1 MSAESE
7 VGSTEGRPAGVAVRL
22 SRAVE
27 AVPPSGIRQFFDV
40 VTRME
45 DVISLGVGEPDFG
58 TAWRVR
64 EAAIYGLERGR
75 TTYTANSGLLELR
88 TAIAR
93 ALDRRYGLAYDPDGE
108 ILITVGVSEGLD
120 LALRALLDPGDEVL
134 IPDPAYVAYPPC
146 VSLAGGV
153 PVWVPAGAEDGFIPR
168 ADELARRITPRTR
181 VLLLNYPGNPT
192 GAVPSR
198 AALDAIAAV
207 VREHDLVV
215 VSDEIYDRLSYDAPH
230 IPFAT
235 LPGMLDRT
243 LLLNGFSK
251 TYGMTGWRVGYAA
264 GPRPLIAAMT
274 RIHQYTALCASRQ
287 AQEAAIEA
295 LNVPDRDVQAMVDD
309 YALRRQAI
317 VSGLNRLGLTCH
329 LPAGAFYAFPSVAVA
344 GMPAQEFATRLLH
357 EARVAVV
364 PGDAFGPSGEGH
376 VRCAYATSLA
386 QIEEALNRIDRFLA
400 GLGSQSG
407 GAARSPRK
415 KPVHV
420 GA

>member
-1 MSAESE
+1 MSAAAPVS
-7 VGSTEGRPAGVAVRL
+7 STMRL
-22 SRAVE
+22 SRAVA

-40 VTRME
+40 VSQME

-75 TTYTANSGLLELR
+75 TTYTANSGLLDLR
-88 TAIAR
+88 SAVASSL
-93 ALDRRYGLAYDPDGE
+93 ADRYGLEYDPEDE

-153 PVWVPAGAEDGFIPR
+153 PVWVPAPARDGFIPQ
-168 ADELARRITPRTR
+168 ADELERRITPRTR

-192 GAVPSR
+192 GAVPDR
-198 AALDAIAAV
+198 AALDAIADV
-207 VREHDLVV
+207 VRRHDLVV

-230 IPFAT
+230 VPFAT
-235 LPGMLDRT
+235 LPGMLERT

-295 LNVPDRDVQAMVDD
+295 LRVPEREVQATVDD

-317 VSGLNRLGLTCH
+317 VSGLNRLGLT
-329 LPAGAFYAFPSVAVA
+329 
-344 GMPAQEFATRLLH
+344 ATFRR
-357 EARVAVV
+357 AR
-364 PGDAFGPSGEGH
+364 S
-376 VRCAYATSLA
+376 T
-386 QIEEALNRIDRFLA
+386 
-400 GLGSQSG
+400 
-407 GAARSPRK
+407 RSPRSFRPASPRTTSRPGCCMRRRSPSFRVMPLD
-415 KPVHV
+415 PVARDTSAVPMPPAWTRSTRHSSASSV
-420 GA
+420 FSAASRPTADRRVERHEETVATGVLMS